1 MQNYGGSENEQFTSM
16 QSEARKEMTK
26 KNLLELLQSE
36 QSYKMNVF
44 GAEGG
49 MTVLHSKE
57 LSRQDKVNLLR
68 LGVGKN
74 LLDPETEA
82 KLLASEPRMEVE
94 LHDPYKAST
103 ITFKFVAMKTPI

>member
-1 MQNYGGSENEQFTSM
+1 
-16 QSEARKEMTK
+16 
-26 KNLLELLQSE
+26 
-36 QSYKMNVF
+36 MNVF
-44 GAEGG
+44 GSEGG
-49 MTVLHSKE
+49 VTVLQSKE

-94 LHDPYKAST
+94 VNDIYRAST
-103 ITFKFVAMKTPI
+103 ITLKFVAIKTPV

>member
-1 MQNYGGSENEQFTSM
+1 
-16 QSEARKEMTK
+16 MTK
-26 KNLLELLQSE
+26 KNLLEMLKSE
-36 QSYKMNVF
+36 SSYKMNVF
-44 GAEGG
+44 GSEGG
-49 MTVLHSKE
+49 MAVLQSKE

-103 ITFKFVAMKTPI
+103 LTFKFVALKTPI